1 MYSCCIQPAMSVF
14 SMYSACDDVDVN
26 TDVFDVYSVIT
37 QYVLVSVL
45 TEYEYSEYSCVFK
58 RILTMNSG
66 EFCIRSEN
74 HGCPTSPL
82 YSGTNSS
89 YSMCIPGATGGA

>member
-1 MYSCCIQPAMSVF
+1 MSVF

-45 TEYEYSEYSCVFK
+45 TEYEYSEYSRVYSNVF
-58 RILTMNSG
+58 
-66 EFCIRSEN
+66 
-74 HGCPTSPL
+74 
-82 YSGTNSS
+82 
-89 YSMCIPGATGGA
+89 AQ

>member
-1 MYSCCIQPAMSVF
+1 MSVF

-45 TEYEYSEYSCVFK
+45 TEYEYREYSCVFK

-89 YSMCIPGATGGA
+89 YSTEYTVNTRGDGRRVNTS

>member
-1 MYSCCIQPAMSVF
+1 MSVF
-14 SMYSACDDVDVN
+14 SKYSASDDVDVN

-66 EFCIRSEN
+66 EFCIRSDQSVVFRYELVIFHMYSRGDGRRVN
-74 HGCPTSPL
+74 TS
-82 YSGTNSS
+82 
-89 YSMCIPGATGGA
+89 